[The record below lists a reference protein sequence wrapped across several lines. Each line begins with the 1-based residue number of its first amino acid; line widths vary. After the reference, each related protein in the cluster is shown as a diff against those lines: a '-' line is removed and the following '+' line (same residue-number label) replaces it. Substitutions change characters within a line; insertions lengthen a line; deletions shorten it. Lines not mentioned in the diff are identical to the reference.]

1 MQVVT
6 IKQAGP
12 VVVEASSDW
21 HVGSAETDYGA
32 LEKSVATAI
41 QEDMDVV
48 LLGDLLDTPTRTSI
62 TSPWEQAMSPREA
75 YRYANDLLQKLQ
87 AGRKRVRAGVLG
99 NHPWRVEKDS
109 GLNPEEALYESN
121 GIVNLR
127 FSGLLHYILSDHNG
141 GSVLYLHHT
150 ARGGRRAGAGVN
162 AAEDL
167 TDIVESADVYCA
179 GHSHR
184 LGSVPIQRYH
194 LYTSSKGDEMRARTA
209 YLVNC
214 GSFLKYE
221 EGYGEQKQMAPL
233 PIGSPVIHLPERR
246 EREQIKV
253 ELRMWDV

>member
-1 MQVVT
+1 MTVVT
-6 IKQAGP
+6 IKQAGA
-12 VVVEASSDW
+12 VKVMSSGDW
-21 HVGSAETDYGA
+21 HVGSAEADYKA
-32 LEKSVATAI
+32 LEKSVDTAI

-48 LLGDLLDTPTRTSI
+48 LLGDILDTPTRTAL
-62 TSPWEQAMSPREA
+62 TSPWEQSMSPREA
-75 YRYANDLLQKLQ
+75 YRYADNLLKKLQ
-87 AGRKRVRAGVLG
+87 EKRKRVRVGVLG

-121 GIVNLR
+121 GIVSLR
-127 FSGLLHYILSDHNG
+127 FSGVVHYILSDHNG

-167 TDIVESADVYCA
+167 TDIVEAADVYLA

-194 LYTSSKGDEMRARTA
+194 LYSSKKGDEMRARTA

-221 EGYGEQKQMAPL
+221 EGYGEQKQRAPL
-233 PIGSPVIHLPERR
+233 PIGTPLITLPERR
-246 EREQIKV
+246 DREQIQV
-253 ELRMWDV
+253 DIRMW